1 MACWLLSYTLAN
13 FTHGKPDGCQYS
25 LVVMSPWSY
34 MVSLM
39 ADVFDYCGSCLT
51 MSYVLSCHMMSCHAL
66 SCLALPCHT
75 VSHVMSCFTISLHVM
90 PCNAM
95 ATSYQTMSWK
105 QLAYL
110 FLCDCSSQLHAIY
123 SLGIMPPL
131 QSLPTPWPWWMAP
144 STWTLSETREWGG
157 RLWSVSYFTSGWQ
170 HWPLGYQPC
179 HN

>member
-13 FTHGKPDGCQYS
+13 FTHGEPDGCQYS
-25 LVVMSPWSY
+25 LVVTTPWSY

-51 MSYVLSCHMMSCHAL
+51 MSYVLSCHIMSCHAL

-75 VSHVMSCFTISLHVM
+75 VYRAMSCFTISLHVM
-90 PCNAM
+90 PCNA
-95 ATSYQTMSWK
+95 WLPHIK
-105 QLAYL
+105 QCHGNNLLICFCVIAAL
-110 FLCDCSSQLHAIY
+110 SFIPNIAWALCRLCSRFQLLGHGGWLPAHGPSQRPK
-123 SLGIMPPL
+123 SGV
-131 QSLPTPWPWWMAP
+131 
-144 STWTLSETREWGG
+144 GG
-157 RLWSVSYFTSGWQ
+157 VSHFTSGWQ